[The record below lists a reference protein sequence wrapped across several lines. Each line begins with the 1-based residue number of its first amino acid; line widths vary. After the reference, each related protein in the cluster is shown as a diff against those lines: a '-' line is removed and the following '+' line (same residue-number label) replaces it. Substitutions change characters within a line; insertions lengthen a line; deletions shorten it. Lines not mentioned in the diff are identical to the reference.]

1 MHPCCRGIEV
11 FGVFLTV
18 TNREEI
24 KIERFIIENIPEQVD
39 DQQELSE
46 ALPLH
51 RKQTLSAVRDHF
63 VVKNVDFISFDSS
76 ENENSEVFDENSEY
90 FDK

>member
-11 FGVFLTV
+11 SGVFLTV

-24 KIERFIIENIPEQVD
+24 ETERFIIEKIPEQVE
-39 DQQELSE
+39 DQNELSE

-51 RKQTLSAVRDHF
+51 RKQPSSAVREHF
-63 VVKNVDFISFDSS
+63 VVKNVDFLSFDSS
-76 ENENSEVFDENSEY
+76 ENEYSEVYDENSEY
-90 FDK
+90 IDK